1 MQELQR
7 QQVGHPGRR
16 GGTNVW
22 DDAATATVDTAATAT
37 VMHGPYAEQIPV
49 ADMAVGMI
57 RQRYGDRFDIS
68 PDSVAFIDGNPVDE
82 HTTVRAGQV
91 LMFARRAGEKGGG
104 ETVTGVAW
112 GALP

>member
-7 QQVGHPGRR
+7 QQVGHPGRP

-22 DDAATATVDTAATAT
+22 DDAATATVDAAATAT

-68 PDSVAFIDGNPVDE
+68 PDSTAFIDGNPVDE
-82 HTTVRAGQV
+82 HTVVRAGQV
-91 LMFARRAGEKGGG
+91 LMFARRAGEKGVEDAAGP
-104 ETVTGVAW
+104 TAP